1 MTISGRF
8 AALAAKWNLLFR
20 DHEIYI
26 RTGGEV
32 KFLHLSAQL
41 QRRAANVAGVV
52 LGLWLLITIGL
63 VAWQGYASWRNQD
76 IASRAVAVEQAE
88 AAVAATTAQ
97 IGESIQRLNARQSV
111 IENVVADHMGGDAS
125 AAAAAATAPAPAP
138 KNQVSAL
145 QAINRRQ
152 NVSIATLTRF
162 ATSRAA
168 RAEAA
173 LLTMGIRPRSG
184 ADAGQGGP
192 LIPAAFAR
200 SPIVARDAALRVL
213 TQAVMRMDELE
224 EMVLALPSN
233 QPAENVNLSSGFGY
247 RRDPFTG
254 AASVHPGLDFAGPTG
269 SAIRAA
275 ARGVISFVGQKSGYG
290 NVVEVDHGHGI
301 VTRYAHLSAFDSVVG
316 QRVGPGDLIARMG
329 STGRSTGPHLHFEV
343 RVGGT
348 AVNPRRFL
356 EANPDVLEVKA
367 VAVQRNRSRV
377 AAR

>member
-1 MTISGRF
+1 M
-8 AALAAKWNLLFR
+8 FR
-20 DHEIYI
+20 DHEIYV

-41 QRRAANVAGVV
+41 QRRAANVAAIV
-52 LGLWLLITIGL
+52 LGLWLMITIGL
-63 VAWQGYASWRNQD
+63 IGWQAYASWRNQD
-76 IASRAVAVEQAE
+76 IANRAVAVEQAE

-111 IENVVADHMGGDAS
+111 IENVVSDHMGSDAG
-125 AAAAAATAPAPAP
+125 AAAAAATPPAPAP

-152 NVSIATLTRF
+152 NASIATLTRF

-173 LLTMGIRPRSG
+173 LLTMGIRPRSN
-184 ADAGQGGP
+184 AEAGQGGP

-200 SPIVARDAALRVL
+200 SPIVGRDPALRAL
-213 TQAVMRMDELE
+213 TQAVVRMDELE

-233 QPAENVNLSSGFGY
+233 LPAENVNLSSGFGY

-316 QRVGPGDLIARMG
+316 QRVSPGDLIARMG

-367 VAVQRNRSRV
+367 VAVQRNRIRV